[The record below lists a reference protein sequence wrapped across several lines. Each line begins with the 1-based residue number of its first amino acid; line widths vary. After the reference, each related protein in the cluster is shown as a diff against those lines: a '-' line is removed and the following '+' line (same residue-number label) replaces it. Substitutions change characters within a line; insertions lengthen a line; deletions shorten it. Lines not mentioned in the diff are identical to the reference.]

1 MLAYYHYPFVQNSDV
16 KEYTKEDLSKASK
29 VEELFD

>member
-1 MLAYYHYPFVQNSDV
+1 MLAFYFYPFVPNQDI
-16 KEYTKEDLSKASK
+16 KEYTKEDLMNQNK